1 MPAIGW
7 IPSDP
12 TTPALPIILFV
23 LVILTARALAFRLVE
38 GSVLSLDSAYYVAA
52 ALSVGTVEAGRLVAL
67 ALTLDASAR
76 LSAKQRRGQLDPDG
90 WWAELGYVLYFG
102 GMSGGLLVAVAWLFD
117 ADSNGITHRADAVA
131 VTV

>member
-76 LSAKQRRGQLDPDG
+76 VAAKQPRGENDPHG
-90 WWAELGYVLYFG
+90 LWAELRDVPYIG
-102 GMSGGLLVAVAWLFD
+102 G
-117 ADSNGITHRADAVA
+117 
-131 VTV
+131 